1 MWGESSPL
9 LYPHIPPPQEGGMPA
24 MPTLVRHRETATP
37 PLQAFLPP
45 LCRNEFKKQTLN
57 ETVAPQI
64 TFNNMFSQSYLY
76 RSEGGGMS

>member
-9 LYPHIPPPQEGGMPA
+9 LYPHIPPPQEGGMRA

-37 PLQAFLPP
+37 TTTGIPP
-45 LCRNEFKKQTLN
+45 PSRNEFKKQTLI
-57 ETVAPQI
+57 ETVAPQL